1 MSTHKNFDRICCI
14 VLAVTIVITVLFMC
28 GEKIGI
34 TSTARAMGYE
44 TKLFDTSKVHTINI
58 VIDDWDSFLETCTN
72 EEYTSCAVVID
83 NEAYKNVAIRAKGN
97 TSLTQ
102 VKSYGNNRY
111 SFKIEFDHYDSTKS
125 YHGLDKLCLNN
136 IIQDNTYMKDYI
148 CYRMMSEFGVDS
160 PLCSYVYI
168 TVNGE
173 DWGLYLAVEGI
184 EDSFLQ
190 RNYGNDV
197 GELYKPDSQS
207 MGGGRGNGGNFKM
220 SEFNAEQDSRT
231 DTTDNTQSAT
241 NGQTQ
246 GTPPSK
252 PDDNSNNTQQT
263 ADSQTNSANDSTQS
277 ATNGQTQGTPPS
289 KSDDNS
295 SNTQQATD
303 SQTNSTTDGT
313 QSATNGQ
320 TQGTPPSKPDDN
332 SSNTQQAD
340 SQTNSTTDSTQ
351 SANDGQ
357 TQGTPLAKPDGN
369 SSNTQQADSQTNS
382 TTDST
387 QSATNGQPQGNPP
400 SKPDGEP
407 GGNGGMGGGVNG
419 SDDVSLIYSDDEYS
433 SYQNIFDNAKTDISD
448 SDKDRL
454 IASLKK
460 LNNNED
466 ISDVVD
472 VEEVIRYFVVHNF
485 VCNFDSYTG
494 SMIHNYYLYEKDG
507 QMSMIPWDYN
517 LAFGGF
523 MGAQNASAL
532 VNYPID
538 TPVSGGTVDSR
549 PMLAW
554 IFASDEYTEEYHE
567 LFSEFI
573 EKYFDSDY
581 IPNLIDSTKEMIAE
595 YVERDPTKFC
605 TYEEFESGVA
615 ALKEFCTLRAE
626 SISGQLDGTIPS
638 TSDGQSADSS
648 SLIKADDLNIS
659 DMGTM
664 NNGGSP
670 DGKAQGNTAQTQSAT
685 DNTNS
690 TNDKSFSQTPPN
702 NSESS
707 SDGTDNSTNSDS
719 SVPTGGFG
727 RTPPDMSDS
736 DGSGPPSMPNGE
748 MPSMPDGEVPSMPNG
763 EMQSMPNGEMPSMP
777 NGETQDNSQGDN
789 SSEKDSNGQN
799 EKAPPQ
805 SGEASGETAQTLD
818 KNSIIVL
825 AACAGVLI
833 LGVALAFVYK
843 KKS

>member
-1 MSTHKNFDRICCI
+1 MSTHKSFDRICCI

-58 VIDDWDSFLETCTN
+58 VIDDWDSFLETCTS

-136 IIQDNTYMKDYI
+136 IIQDNTYMKDYL

-190 RNYGNDV
+190 RNYGNNV

-207 MGGGRGNGGNFKM
+207 MGGGRGNGGSFKM
-220 SEFNAEQDSRT
+220 SEFNAGQDSQT
-231 DTTDNTQSAT
+231 DSADDSTQST
-241 NGQTQ
+241 TSGQTR

-252 PDDNSNNTQQT
+252 PDDSSGNAQQT
-263 ADSQTNSANDSTQS
+263 TGIQANSTADSTQS
-277 ATNGQTQGTPPS
+277 ATSGQTQ
-289 KSDDNS
+289 
-295 SNTQQATD
+295 
-303 SQTNSTTDGT
+303 
-313 QSATNGQ
+313 
-320 TQGTPPSKPDDN
+320 
-332 SSNTQQAD
+332 
-340 SQTNSTTDSTQ
+340 
-351 SANDGQ
+351 
-357 TQGTPLAKPDGN
+357 
-369 SSNTQQADSQTNS
+369 
-382 TTDST
+382 
-387 QSATNGQPQGNPP
+387 QGNPP

-407 GGNGGMGGGVNG
+407 GENGGRMGGGMNG

-466 ISDVVD
+466 ISSVVD

-567 LFSEFI
+567 MFSEFI

-581 IPNLIDSTKEMIAE
+581 IPNLIESTKEIIAE
-595 YVERDPTKFC
+595 YVEKDPTKFC
-605 TYEEFESGVA
+605 TYEEFESGVT

-638 TSDGQSADSS
+638 TSDGQTADSS
-648 SLIKADDLNIS
+648 SLIKAEDLNIS

-664 NNGGSP
+664 NNNGGGSP
-670 DGKAQGNTAQTQSAT
+670 NEKTQNNAAQTQSAT
-685 DNTNS
+685 DTTHS

-702 NSESS
+702 SSEDS
-707 SDGTDNSTNSDS
+707 SDGTDNSTSSDS

-727 RTPPDMSDS
+727 GTPPDMPDS
-736 DGSGPPSMPNGE
+736 NGNGPPSMPNSE
-748 MPSMPDGEVPSMPNG
+748 MPSMPDGA
-763 EMQSMPNGEMPSMP
+763 
-777 NGETQDNSQGDN
+777 TQGSSQGDN

-805 SGEASGETAQTLD
+805 DNEANGETVQTLD
-818 KNSIIVL
+818 KNSIIIL

-833 LGVALAFVYK
+833 IGVAAAFIYK

>member
-1 MSTHKNFDRICCI
+1 MSTHKSFDRICCI

-58 VIDDWDSFLETCTN
+58 VIDDWDGFLETCTN

-136 IIQDNTYMKDYI
+136 IIQDNTYMKDYL

-231 DTTDNTQSAT
+231 DTTGNAQSAT

-252 PDDNSNNTQQT
+252 LD
-263 ADSQTNSANDSTQS
+263 
-277 ATNGQTQGTPPS
+277 G
-289 KSDDNS
+289 NS

-303 SQTNSTTDGT
+303 SQTNS
-313 QSATNGQ
+313 
-320 TQGTPPSKPDDN
+320 K
-332 SSNTQQAD
+332 
-340 SQTNSTTDSTQ
+340 
-351 SANDGQ
+351 
-357 TQGTPLAKPDGN
+357 
-369 SSNTQQADSQTNS
+369 
-382 TTDST
+382 TDST
-387 QSATNGQPQGNPP
+387 QSATDGQPHGTSP
-400 SKPDGEP
+400 SKPDGES

-419 SDDVSLIYSDDEYS
+419 SDDVSLIYSNDEYS
-433 SYQNIFDNAKTDISD
+433 NYQNIFDNAKTDISD

-472 VEEVIRYFVVHNF
+472 VDEVIRYFVVHNF

-595 YVERDPTKFC
+595 YVEKDPTKFC
-605 TYEEFESGVA
+605 TYEDFESGVA

-664 NNGGSP
+664 NNGGGSP
-670 DGKAQGNTAQTQSAT
+670 DGKAQSNTAQTQSAA

-727 RTPPDMSDS
+727 ETPPDMSDS

-748 MPSMPDGEVPSMPNG
+748 MPSMPDGD
-763 EMQSMPNGEMPSMP
+763 
-777 NGETQDNSQGDN
+777 TQGNSQNGN
-789 SSEKDSNGQN
+789 FTEKDINEKN

-805 SGEASGETAQTLD
+805 NGEASGETAQTLD

-833 LGVALAFVYK
+833 LGVALALVYK